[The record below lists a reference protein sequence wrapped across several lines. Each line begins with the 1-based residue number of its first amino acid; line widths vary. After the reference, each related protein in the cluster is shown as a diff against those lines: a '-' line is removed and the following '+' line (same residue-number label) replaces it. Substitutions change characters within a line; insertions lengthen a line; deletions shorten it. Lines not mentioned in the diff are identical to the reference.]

1 MLDRVNQ
8 YISEKLEEN
17 ENNKNDVAE
26 IQKLAEGYPQ
36 MALELI
42 KAYQEDNTAGPE
54 AVAHLMPKLLDLTA
68 GKEEEEKRVWQTLS
82 LCLPF
87 PYQDAAHEG
96 FEYLIK
102 DNLVTPLNGM
112 EFTERRSIAGKLVEK
127 YLR

>member
-1 MLDRVNQ
+1 MVHHDYFNNALDNIKSFPVIKLKPEEMLDRVNQ

-54 AVAHLMPKLLDLTA
+54 AVAHLMPKLLD
-68 GKEEEEKRVWQTLS
+68 EQDIDFDES
-82 LCLPF
+82 CL
-87 PYQDAAHEG
+87 EG
-96 FEYLIK
+96 L
-102 DNLVTPLNGM
+102 L
-112 EFTERRSIAGKLVEK
+112 
-127 YLR
+127 